1 MLREVSQS
9 QREIARRQQE
19 TERLL
24 TRYAQEAERSRQET
38 DRHRQATDRRMRETD
53 DLFDTP
59 WSKFMEA
66 LAEGDLVTL
75 LERRGIPVEYTM
87 SPKKDHGEPRWE
99 IDILAVND
107 DEVVVVA
114 VKTTLKVWHVDDLLR
129 LLKDFPGLLRA
140 YRDHEVYGAVAYLN
154 ADESSAAYAQRQGL
168 YVIRATGSSAS
179 ITNPEDFQPR
189 RFGRRSRVSEPR

>member
-1 MLREVSQS
+1 MAEHDRLRRPATPEEIWDMLREVSQS

-75 LERRGIPVEYTM
+75 LERRGIPVE
-87 SPKKDHGEPRWE
+87 
-99 IDILAVND
+99 
-107 DEVVVVA
+107 
-114 VKTTLKVWHVDDLLR
+114 
-129 LLKDFPGLLRA
+129 
-140 YRDHEVYGAVAYLN
+140 
-154 ADESSAAYAQRQGL
+154 
-168 YVIRATGSSAS
+168 
-179 ITNPEDFQPR
+179 
-189 RFGRRSRVSEPR
+189 